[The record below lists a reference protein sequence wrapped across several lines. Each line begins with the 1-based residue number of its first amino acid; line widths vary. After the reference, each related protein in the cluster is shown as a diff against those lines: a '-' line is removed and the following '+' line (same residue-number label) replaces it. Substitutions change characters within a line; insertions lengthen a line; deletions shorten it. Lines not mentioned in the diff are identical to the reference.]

1 MISEFWFIPFADKR
15 ASSVT
20 PSRREMPKSVS
31 PLCTLYVSPVVATGV
46 VGTVASVGRGV
57 SGGGGGSGGD
67 VGRTVGGA
75 SVVGAVLGT
84 KSVVAVVAGCE
95 LDEEESTEI
104 AEIAGGLS

>member
-1 MISEFWFIPFADKR
+1 M
-15 ASSVT
+15 
-20 PSRREMPKSVS
+20 
-31 PLCTLYVSPVVATGV
+31 VATGV
-46 VGTVASVGRGV
+46 VGTVASVGLGV
-57 SGGGGGSGGD
+57 CGGGGGGGAGGD

-104 AEIAGGLS
+104 GEMFGGLS

>member
-1 MISEFWFIPFADKR
+1 M
-15 ASSVT
+15 T

-31 PLCTLYVSPVVATGV
+31 PRCTLYVSPVVATGV

-84 KSVVAVVAGCE
+84 NSVVVVVVVAGCE
-95 LDEEESTEI
+95 LDEESTEI
-104 AEIAGGLS
+104 AEMAGGLS